1 MKNFKIDIVSDVMCP
16 WCVVGYKNL
25 EAALSELKDEVKAE
39 ITWHPFELNPDMPIE
54 GQDLNQHL
62 MQKYNLTEQQG
73 DENRKNMLEAGQ
85 RAGFTFNFDGKRIMI
100 NSFDLHRLLTWAR
113 KEGKQTELKLAFFEA
128 HFTDLKYL
136 NQLDTLLDVVA
147 SVGLDKDTAR
157 NILQSDQ
164 YAQEVS
170 QEQDQFKQLGI
181 TSVPTFIINDK
192 YAITGG
198 QPSDSFIQAF
208 KQISQEQAEPDASV
222 RCKLDVS

>member
-1 MKNFKIDIVSDVMCP
+1 MNMKNFKIDIVSDVMCP

-25 EAALSELKDEVKAE
+25 ETALSELKDEIKAE

-128 HFTDLKYL
+128 HFTNLKYL

-147 SVGLDKDTAR
+147 SVGLDKAIAR
-157 NILQSDQ
+157 DILQSDQ

-170 QEQDQFKQLGI
+170 QEQAQFKQLGI

-208 KQISQEQAEPDASV
+208 KQISQEQAEPDA
-222 RCKLDVS
+222 

>member
-25 EAALSELKDEVKAE
+25 ETALSELKDEIKAE

-128 HFTDLKYL
+128 HFTNLKYL

-147 SVGLDKDTAR
+147 SVGLDKNTAR

-208 KQISQEQAEPDASV
+208 KQISQEQAEPDA
-222 RCKLDVS
+222 

>member
-208 KQISQEQAEPDASV
+208 KQISQEQAELDA
-222 RCKLDVS
+222 

>member
-1 MKNFKIDIVSDVMCP
+1 MSNPKRMNMKNFKIDIVSDVMCP

-73 DENRKNMLEAGQ
+73 DENRKNMFEAGQ

-208 KQISQEQAEPDASV
+208 KQISQEQAEPDA
-222 RCKLDVS
+222 

>member
-25 EAALSELKDEVKAE
+25 ETALGELKDEITAE
-39 ITWHPFELNPDMPIE
+39 ITWHPFELNPDMPVE

-62 MQKYNLTEQQG
+62 QQKYNLTEQQG
-73 DENRKNMLEAGQ
+73 DQNRKNMFEAGQ

-113 KEGKQTELKLAFFEA
+113 EEGKQTELKLAFFEA

-136 NQLDTLLDVVA
+136 NQEETLLDVVA
-147 SVGLDKDTAR
+147 SVGLDKETAR
-157 NILQSDQ
+157 HILQSEK

-170 QEQDQFKQLGI
+170 QEQNQFKQLGI

-192 YAITGG
+192 YALTGG
-198 QPSDSFIQAF
+198 QPSESFVEAF
-208 KQISQEQAEPDASV
+208 KQISQEDTNQDT
-222 RCKLDVS
+222 

>member
-136 NQLDTLLDVVA
+136 YQLDTLLDVVA

-208 KQISQEQAEPDASV
+208 KQISQEQAEPDA
-222 RCKLDVS
+222 

>member
-25 EAALSELKDEVKAE
+25 ETALGELKDEITAE
-39 ITWHPFELNPDMPIE
+39 ITWHPFELNPDMPVE

-62 MQKYNLTEQQG
+62 QQKYNLTEQQG
-73 DENRKNMLEAGQ
+73 DQNRKNMFEAGQ

-113 KEGKQTELKLAFFEA
+113 EEGKQTELKLAFFEA

-136 NQLDTLLDVVA
+136 NQEETLLDVVA
-147 SVGLDKDTAR
+147 SVGLDKETAR
-157 NILQSDQ
+157 HILQSEK

-170 QEQDQFKQLGI
+170 QEQNQFKQLGI

-192 YAITGG
+192 YALTGG
-198 QPSDSFIQAF
+198 QPSESFVEAF
-208 KQISQEQAEPDASV
+208 KQISREDANQ
-222 RCKLDVS
+222 DT

>member
-25 EAALSELKDEVKAE
+25 ETALSELKDEIKAE

-208 KQISQEQAEPDASV
+208 KQISQEQAEPDA
-222 RCKLDVS
+222 

>member
-25 EAALSELKDEVKAE
+25 ETALGELKDDIKAE

-136 NQLDTLLDVVA
+136 NQLDTLLDVVV

-157 NILQSDQ
+157 SILQSDQ

-170 QEQDQFKQLGI
+170 QEQEQFKKLGI

-192 YAITGG
+192 YLLTGG

-208 KQISQEQAEPDASV
+208 KQISQEQAEPDT
-222 RCKLDVS
+222 

>member
-1 MKNFKIDIVSDVMCP
+1 MKHFKIDIVSDVMCP

-25 EAALSELKDEVKAE
+25 ETALGELKDDIKAE

-73 DENRKNMLEAGQ
+73 DENRQNMLEAGQ

-136 NQLDTLLDVVA
+136 NQLGTLLDVVV

-157 NILQSDQ
+157 SILQSDQ

-170 QEQDQFKQLGI
+170 QEQEKFKQLGI

-192 YAITGG
+192 YALTGG

-208 KQISQEQAEPDASV
+208 KQISQEQEEPDT
-222 RCKLDVS
+222 

>member
-1 MKNFKIDIVSDVMCP
+1 MNMKNFKIDIVSDVMCP

-25 EAALSELKDEVKAE
+25 ETALSELKDEIKAE

-208 KQISQEQAEPDASV
+208 KQISQEQAEPDA
-222 RCKLDVS
+222 